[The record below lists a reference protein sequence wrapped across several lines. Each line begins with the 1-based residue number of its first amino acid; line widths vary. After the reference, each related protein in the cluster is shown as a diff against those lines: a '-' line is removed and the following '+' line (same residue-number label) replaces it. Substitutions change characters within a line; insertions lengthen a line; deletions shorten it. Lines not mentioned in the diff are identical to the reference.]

1 MAGVR
6 TTDLCDAHSDT
17 VRVLAPIFRDFGKK
31 REFAGPAVT
40 LEVFEDN
47 ALVRAKLE
55 TPGQGRVLVIDGGGS
70 LRRALVGGNLGKLA
84 EANGWAGIIVHG
96 AVRDSVELAEC
107 NVGVKAL
114 VTAPLRSEKQGKGRE
129 QVAVTF
135 GGVTIEPGHWV
146 YADDDGVIVSDLPLA

>member
-1 MAGVR
+1 MR
-6 TTDLCDAHSDT
+6 TADLCDAHSDT
-17 VRVLAPIFRDFGKK
+17 VRVLAPILRDFGKK

-84 EANGWAGIIVHG
+84 ENNGWAGVIVHG
-96 AVRDSVELAEC
+96 AVRDTLELAEC

-114 VTAPLRSEKQGKGRE
+114 VTAPLRSEKKGAGRE
-129 QVAVTF
+129 QVPVTF
-135 GGVTIEPGHWV
+135 AGVTIEPGHWV
-146 YADDDGVIVSDLPLA
+146 YADDDGVIVSDLPIYS